1 MQRKRKFHDN
11 DSFKEK
17 QEDED
22 KLKRAVKD
30 GDETAVRRLV
40 KGGVLAIR
48 QQKLWVTL
56 LKLLGSIYIYLYLFI
71 YTLSL
76 MVSGP
81 LNASRGI
88 PDLLIKAFKFNINS
102 LS

>member
-11 DSFKEK
+11 DSFREK

-56 LKLLGSIYIYLYLFI
+56 LKLLSFGVHIYLFI
-71 YTLSL
+71 FVYIHLIA
-76 MVSGP
+76 
-81 LNASRGI
+81 NGI
-88 PDLLIKAFKFNINS
+88 RSIKY
-102 LS
+102 